1 MTLKHGSNSECLHQR
16 TPRELCTDDFEIRE
30 DRYDLSMFEKPSVGK
45 RVTML
50 YPIPK
55 QPASLVDTD
64 KKGWGGCCGVLTW
77 GGGRWCRPWWWGR
90 TPGRTCWWRAASWGC
105 WSLHCSQHSAG
116 YWAKAKGVYAQVLSM
131 SRLDLQT
138 LATARTAAADWGL
151 SSRVGTNLLFAR
163 TRGPEE
169 LRTWGPGGM
178 VHPGVCGAGV
188 GWCLICSPALTLI

>member
-1 MTLKHGSNSECLHQR
+1 MGSECLHQQ

-30 DRYDLSMFEKPSVGK
+30 DRYDLSMFKKPSVGK

-151 SSRVGTNLLFAR
+151 SSSCWYKLAVCSHPR
-163 TRGPEE
+163 T
-169 LRTWGPGGM
+169 
-178 VHPGVCGAGV
+178 
-188 GWCLICSPALTLI
+188 